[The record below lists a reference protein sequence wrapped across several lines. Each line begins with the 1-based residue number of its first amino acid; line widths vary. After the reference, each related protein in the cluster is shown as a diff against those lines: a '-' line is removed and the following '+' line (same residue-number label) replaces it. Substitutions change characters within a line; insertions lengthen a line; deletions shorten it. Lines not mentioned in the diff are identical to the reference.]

1 MQLIKLKFTSPL
13 HLSRGKSGL
22 DESYDVLHSDTLKS
36 ALFIC
41 AMQLYDNQIDRGSFL
56 EKFTISSGFPFNE
69 NELFFPKPALLP
81 DTFYI
86 KDDETEQKKVKK
98 IKYISQFLFENLLQG
113 NFKPFSK
120 NDIYESDFLSENK
133 DFKKPFQNEVV
144 QRVTVSRTYE
154 NEGDT
159 FYMDRIF
166 FNKNCGLFVLL
177 NTDNQEVKGK
187 IKAAFR
193 LLGDNG
199 IGSDKSVGNGQ
210 FEMEWIEDFDLSK
223 VENATHCLSLSLYL
237 PGEKEINSIDLDKS
251 AYSLIKR
258 GGYIA
263 NPNDF
268 NNSVL
273 RKKSIYMFSEGAVFS
288 QNADLQGN
296 IADLNPTNRPL
307 QHEIWRDGKALFLDY
322 KC

>member
-1 MQLIKLKFTSPL
+1 MILIKLKFTSPL

-36 ALFIC
+36 ALFVC
-41 AMQLYDNQIDRGSFL
+41 AMQLYDNQIDRENFL

-81 DTFYI
+81 ESFKATDTDDI
-86 KDDETEQKKVKK
+86 KKIKK
-98 IKYISQFLFENLLQG
+98 IKYISQSLFENLLQG
-113 NFKPFSK
+113 NFEPFSK
-120 NDIYESDFLSENK
+120 NDIYESDFLSDK
-133 DFKKPFQNEVV
+133 KLDKKPFQNEVV
-144 QRVTVSRTYE
+144 QRVTVSRSYE

-159 FYMDRIF
+159 FYTDRIF
-166 FNKNCGLFVLL
+166 FGRNCGLFVLL
-177 NTDNQEVKGK
+177 NTDNQEVKEK

-210 FEMEWIEDFDLSK
+210 FEMEWIDDFELAEAEK
-223 VENATHCLSLSLYL
+223 PTHQIAMSLYL
-237 PGEKEINSIDLDKS
+237 PTKEETEKLNLEDS

-263 NPNDF
+263 NPDDF

-288 QNADLQGN
+288 QNADLEGN
-296 IADLNPTNRPL
+296 IADLNPSNRPL
-307 QHEIWRDGKALFLDY
+307 EHPIWRDGRTLFLNY
-322 KC
+322 KM

>member
-1 MQLIKLKFTSPL
+1 MILIKLKFTSPL

-36 ALFIC
+36 ALFVC
-41 AMQLYDNQIDRGSFL
+41 AMQLYDNQIDRENFL

-69 NELFFPKPALLP
+69 KELFFPKPALLP

-86 KDDETEQKKVKK
+86 KDDKENIKDIKK
-98 IKYISQFLFENLLQG
+98 IKYISQSLFEKLLQG

-120 NDIYESDFLSENK
+120 NDIYESDFLSDKKLE
-133 DFKKPFQNEVV
+133 KKPFKNEVV
-144 QRVTVSRTYE
+144 QRVTVSRSYE
-154 NEGDT
+154 NEGNT
-159 FYMDRIF
+159 FYTDRIF

-177 NTDNQEVKGK
+177 NVDNQALKEKT
-187 IKAAFR
+187 KAAFR

-210 FEMEWIEDFDLSK
+210 FEMEWIDDFKLAE
-223 VENATHCLSLSLYL
+223 VENPTHQIAMSLYL
-237 PGEKEINSIDLDKS
+237 PTKEEIDNIDLDKS

-263 NPNDF
+263 NPEDF

-273 RKKSIYMFSEGAVFS
+273 RKKSIYMFSEGSVFS

-296 IADLNPTNRPL
+296 IADLNPSNRPL
-307 QHEIWRDGKALFLDY
+307 IHPIWRDGRGLFLNY
-322 KC
+322 KV